1 MTHPRLQSFF
11 TGAVDE
17 LRGAYRKSEGA
28 PTPCVGSLRESG
40 VRRAVEH
47 CLPGIVHLYEGE
59 IIDSSG
65 EQSGQLDGI
74 LVHSTGAALATA
86 PDDSRVVLAEGAV
99 AVIESKSTLTSQ
111 WAEVIRTWEKVRK
124 LRRFKGLRHGVFFG
138 ATPPM
143 PGDDA
148 LPIVVIG
155 RTGWEQA
162 NTLGGKAVELF
173 NSFGAPS
180 APSVTIVQLDPPGFG
195 AVFWE
200 SQTSARKVEVI
211 FAESER
217 WRTLAHVWSILTFAA
232 QSLMATSID
241 WPGYLQ

>member
-1 MTHPRLQSFF
+1 M
-11 TGAVDE
+11 
-17 LRGAYRKSEGA
+17 
-28 PTPCVGSLRESG
+28 GSLRESG

-111 WAEVIRTWEKVRK
+111 WPEVVRTWEKVRG
-124 LRRFKGLRHGVFFG
+124 LRRFKGPPRGVFFG
-138 ATPPM
+138 GTPPM

-155 RTGWEQA
+155 RTGWAQA
-162 NTLGGKAVELF
+162 NTLGGKALELF
-173 NSFGAPS
+173 ESFGATAS
-180 APSVTIVQLDPPGFG
+180 PSVTVVQLNPPGVG
-195 AVFWE
+195 AVFWV
-200 SQTSARKVEVI
+200 SQTSTQKVEVI
-211 FAESER
+211 LDESER
-217 WRTLAHVWSILTFAA
+217 WRTLGHVWSILTFAA
-232 QSLMATSID
+232 QRVIATPID